1 MAIKGLTM
9 LNDMKISTRLIFL
22 LVFMLV
28 ILVELLAV
36 VLALAAGD
44 HTIFWEQLALISM
57 FAQWLALLNAAL
69 ICIWRKRLNA
79 LPVVH
84 SLLLTFVLLLITS
97 LVLSIAVIFIG
108 RSVGFYTFA
117 ASDWQAFFILRNLA
131 ISAVIYAVVLRYF
144 YIQHQWQLQIR
155 AQSHAQIQALK
166 ARIRPHFLFNSM
178 NTIASLISID
188 AGKAE
193 RAVEDL
199 AELFRASL
207 KDDTEHSL
215 EAEFTLVRSYLDIE
229 TLRLGERLQIAW
241 KQASALPLDIEIPAL
256 CLQPLVENAIYHG
269 IEPMAA
275 GGTIAIT
282 AQIENNRLCL
292 VVSNPTNG
300 SGRMKAH
307 KSNHMAQDNI
317 RQRLSLMYAHEAAFE
332 IIHAD
337 GRYSVTL
344 KIPLAQNHI

>member
-1 MAIKGLTM
+1 MEKSDLTKAPGL
-9 LNDMKISTRLIFL
+9 LPNFCAVGN
-22 LVFMLV
+22 VFMTV

-44 HTIFWEQLALISM
+44 RSVFWEQLALISM

-79 LPVVH
+79 LPVVRSLLITFTLFMLT
-84 SLLLTFVLLLITS
+84 SLLLSV
-97 LVLSIAVIFIG
+97 VIIFLG
-108 RSVGFYTFA
+108 QVTGFYTFSTA
-117 ASDWQAFFILRNLA
+117 DWQQFFLLRNLA
-131 ISAVIYAVVLRYF
+131 ISAVVYAVVLRYF
-144 YIQHQWQLQIR
+144 YIQHQWQLQVR

-188 AGKAE
+188 ASRAE

-199 AELFRASL
+199 SELFRASL
-207 KDDTEHSL
+207 KENTEHCL
-215 EAEFTLVRSYLDIE
+215 AAEFQLVRSYLDIE
-229 TLRLGERLQIAW
+229 KLRLGDRLNIDWQ
-241 KQASALPLDIEIPAL
+241 QAEDLPLDMEIPAL

-269 IEPMAA
+269 IEPRQD
-275 GGTIAIT
+275 GGVIRIT

-300 SGRMKAH
+300 SGRMNAH

-317 RQRLSLMYAHEAAFE
+317 RQRLALLYGQAAAFD
-332 IIHAD
+332 IDHSQ
-337 GRYSVTL
+337 GHYSVTL
-344 KIPLAQNHI
+344 KIPLDPNTP

>member
-1 MAIKGLTM
+1 MEKTDLTKQPGL
-9 LNDMKISTRLIFL
+9 LPNFCAVGN
-22 LVFMLV
+22 VFMLV

-44 HTIFWEQLALISM
+44 HTLFWEQLALISM

-79 LPVVH
+79 LPVVR

-97 LVLSIAVIFIG
+97 LILSMAVIIIG
-108 RSVGFYTFA
+108 QSVGFYTFA

-188 AGKAE
+188 ASKAE

-241 KQASALPLDIEIPAL
+241 QQAGDLPLDMEIPAL

-317 RQRLSLMYAHEAAFE
+317 RQRLSLMYAQEAAFE

-344 KIPLAQNHI
+344 KIPLVQNHI